1 MNAPTS
7 VYGGSVSGQ
16 LSPGQTFGGYR
27 IERLLGSGG
36 MGAVYLAQHPTL
48 PRRVAL
54 KLLRGGSDS
63 DLRARFLREA
73 ETAARLDHPNIVT
86 LYDRG
91 VEGDELWIAMQYIDG
106 SDAAGAVANGR
117 LDAAR
122 AVRIIS
128 EIAAALD
135 HAHAN
140 RVIHRDVK
148 PANILLTRP
157 GSGGAESRAL
167 LTDFGIAKALDNT
180 TALTQT
186 GYFLASLQYA
196 APEQLSAEAIDHR
209 ADVYALG
216 CTLYHFLVGTP
227 PFSGGSAQLLNAHF
241 NAPVPRPSAAGVHP
255 AFDDVIARAMA
266 KAPSGRY
273 ISSGALASAAWSALM
288 SSGRA
293 ATTVVDR
300 PAPLT
305 ERSAAPP
312 TVRNVPPPSQDP
324 KTAYNHARDLEKKGR
339 KAEAKAAYRALLD
352 SPDREIVSYAN
363 CNLGNLL
370 RAEGDLVA
378 ARAALERSL
387 SLGIKDAVPAAAYNL
402 GMVLEQL
409 GDREG
414 ARAAYDRSIAAAA
427 EGDPIRTAAK
437 LRRTRLR
444 FLK

>member
-1 MNAPTS
+1 M
-7 VYGGSVSGQ
+7 SGQ
-16 LSPGQTFGGYR
+16 LSPGQTFAGYR

-36 MGAVYLAQHPTL
+36 MGAVYLAHHPTL
-48 PRRVAL
+48 PRLVAL
-54 KLLRGGSDS
+54 KLLRGGTDG

-73 ETAARLDHPNIVT
+73 DTAARLDHPNIVT

-106 SDAAGAVANGR
+106 SDAAEAVRHGA
-117 LDAAR
+117 LDPAR
-122 AVRIIS
+122 AVHIIG
-128 EIAAALD
+128 EISAALD

-148 PANILLTRP
+148 PANILLTRA
-157 GSGGAESRAL
+157 GVGAESRAL

-196 APEQLSAEAIDHR
+196 APEQLSAGAIDHR

-227 PFSGGSAQLLNAHF
+227 PFAGGSAQLLNAHL
-241 NAPVPRPSAAGVHP
+241 NTPAPRPSAAGVHP

-266 KAPSGRY
+266 KAPSHRFN
-273 ISSGALASAAWSALM
+273 SSGALASAAWSALM

-293 ATTVVDR
+293 ATTIVDG
-300 PAPLT
+300 PAPFT
-305 ERSAAPP
+305 ERSPAPP
-312 TVRNVPPPSQDP
+312 TARVVPPTSQDP
-324 KTAYNHARDLEKKGR
+324 KKAYNQARDLERKGR
-339 KAEAKAAYRALLD
+339 KAEAKAAYLALLD
-352 SPDREIVSYAN
+352 SGDREIVSYAN

-378 ARAALERSL
+378 ARAALEQSL
-387 SLGIKDAVPAAAYNL
+387 SLGVNDAVPAAAYNL
-402 GMVLEQL
+402 GMVLEQQ

-414 ARAAYDRSIAAAA
+414 ARAAYNRSIAAAA
-427 EGDPIRTAAK
+427 DGDPIRTAAK

-444 FLK
+444 FVR